1 MRERDEKCDDSDQ
14 SKFKMNEREKLCV
27 NLPTII
33 KSATK
38 YVKTINR

>member
-14 SKFKMNEREKLCV
+14 SKFKMNERELCV